1 MRFEML
7 IYRHLKTLWDYTI
20 SSNKNLFKSLLS
32 QHHSVWLLKTRFYGS
47 FLFYNL
53 IITYNFSK
61 IYSLSRIIFQSTIL
75 CTKKP
80 TVFGAHYIKN
90 NCSKNKET
98 AKCCV
103 KIIAQAASL
112 HYNLCLV
119 FHLFLLFLSAKQF
132 KQTDFVQ
139 CALIKSC

>member
-1 MRFEML
+1 MQFEML
-7 IYRHLKTLWDYTI
+7 IYSHLKTLWDYTI

-53 IITYNFSK
+53 IISYNFPK

-75 CTKKP
+75 CTKQP

-103 KIIAQAASL
+103 KIIAQAAAFTIIYALSFICFFYFWVRSSL
-112 HYNLCLV
+112 NKLI
-119 FHLFLLFLSAKQF
+119 LFS
-132 KQTDFVQ
+132 VH
-139 CALIKSC
+139 